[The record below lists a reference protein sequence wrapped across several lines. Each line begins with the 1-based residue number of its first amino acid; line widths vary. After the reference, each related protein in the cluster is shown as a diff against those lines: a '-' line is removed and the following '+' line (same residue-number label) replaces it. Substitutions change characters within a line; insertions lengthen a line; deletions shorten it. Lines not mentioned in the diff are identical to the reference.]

1 MRSMENTDIP
11 SLGFQLFQLQT
22 EHRVLDTEIDNLQ
35 LYPYINQLQLQ
46 RLKRQKLRLKQ
57 NIEHIKAMLIPDLDA

>member
-1 MRSMENTDIP
+1 MENTDIP